1 MEQRLRLIVDKMKT
15 PHADLSLLRGKMG
28 NALFFYQYARHIDYR
43 CEKYAEKCIDE
54 IEEGIQKMNGSYVDG
69 MAEIGVGIE
78 YLVQGGFVEGDT
90 NEILSDFDEVICHI
104 VSFAP
109 NLIDIRIGIIGYGKY
124 YLSRLNNPNN
134 KNKVDSNTKHIKEQ
148 LHKIVDLLSD
158 NYIAYEDLYF
168 VINFLPD
175 IINQDINKEKA
186 FIFFNYAIDLLETMV
201 YEDTFFGKY
210 PGTFNPLIVGVLLL
224 RSSIKINNKDLA
236 DRALL
241 FLEKYE
247 PEYRIYLIEKYT
259 IKWSFLYHTLWKA
272 CNRDIYKRL
281 SAQWLDKATD
291 NGLNLENGDLI
302 ISGLMLLSMNESIN
316 DDWLDWF
323 PLI

>member
-1 MEQRLRLIVDKMKT
+1 MKT
-15 PHADLSLLRGKMG
+15 SHADLGLLQGKMG
-28 NALFFYQYARHIDYR
+28 HALFLYQYARHVDYR
-43 CEKYAEKCIDE
+43 YEKYAEKCIDE
-54 IEEGIQKMNGSYVDG
+54 IVEGIQKMNGSYADG
-69 MAEIGVGIE
+69 LAGIGVGIE
-78 YLVQGGFVEGDT
+78 YLVQEGFVEGDT

-134 KNKVDSNTKHIKEQ
+134 KNKENSNTKHIKEQ

-158 NYIAYEDLYF
+158 NYMTYEDLYF

-175 IINQDINKEKA
+175 IINQDINKGKA
-186 FIFFNYAIDLLETMV
+186 LVFLNYTVDLLETMV
-201 YEDTFFGKY
+201 YEDTFFGKQL
-210 PGTFNPLIVGVLLL
+210 GAFNPLTVSVLLFN
-224 RSSIKINNKDLA
+224 SSKKINNRDLA
-236 DRALL
+236 DRALF

-247 PEYRIYLIEKYT
+247 PEYRIYLAKEYA
-259 IKWSFLYHTLWKA
+259 IKWAFLYYTLWKA
-272 CNRDIYKRL
+272 CDCDIYKE
-281 SAQWLDKATD
+281 SSVQWLDKVTD
-291 NGLNLENGDLI
+291 NELNFENGDLI

-316 DDWLDWF
+316 NDWLDWF